1 MTPSQP
7 DSYETRIEA
16 LRTLSRKEY
25 DPAIDAL
32 IAELEAVGRLEE
44 YEAVLTE
51 IDKSRDW
58 ELKQLVMDA
67 LARL

>member
-7 DSYETRIEA
+7 DNYETRIEA
-16 LRTLSRKEY
+16 LRTLPRKEY

-32 IAELEAVGRLEE
+32 IAELEAVGRLKE

-67 LARL
+67 LACL

>member
-1 MTPSQP
+1 MKPSP
-7 DSYETRIEA
+7 DDYQTRIEA
-16 LRTLSRKEY
+16 LRTCSRNEY

-32 IAELEAVGRLEE
+32 VAELEAVGRLEE

-51 IDKSRDW
+51 IDESRTW
-58 ELKQLVMDA
+58 ELKQLVADT

>member
-1 MTPSQP
+1 MKKPPNDYQ
-7 DSYETRIEA
+7 TRIEA
-16 LRTLSRKEY
+16 LRTCSRNEY

>member
-1 MTPSQP
+1 MKPSP
-7 DSYETRIEA
+7 DDYQTRIEA
-16 LRTLSRKEY
+16 LRTCSYSEY

-58 ELKQLVMDA
+58 ELKQLVMDT